1 MLIKKQYKSL
11 YTGDFKLD
19 PFSILFC
26 LLLFI
31 LVLFMWTVIKMW
43 ASGNSGGAPW
53 WSYWSAG
60 ITNTIGPAM
69 GIEALK
75 YISYPAQV

>member
-1 MLIKKQYKSL
+1 MEL
-11 YTGDFKLD
+11 
-19 PFSILFC
+19 C
-26 LLLFI
+26 E
-31 LVLFMWTVIKMW
+31 TVIKLW
-43 ASGNSGGAPW
+43 SSGSTGGAPW

-75 YISYPAQV
+75 YISYPAQACSLITHFL